1 MQSKTS
7 FFNATAFRK
16 NLIRFAPVWGLYA
29 LCLVAGLFMEYTDTN
44 MARFWFAYHLSQTI
58 QVMSVVNAGYALL
71 VAQLLFGDLYSSR
84 MCNMLHALPL
94 RREGWFV
101 TNLAS
106 ALVMSL
112 IPTAIMTIFSWV
124 LLANTVFQN
133 AWVISLGVFLGANLE
148 FLLFFGIAAFAVMCT
163 GNRFAMAAGYGL
175 INFGARIGY
184 FLVDTVYTPMLYGVI
199 TPLALVRK
207 LTPLESLMWKDYFTT
222 TTFAEVMDDNNK
234 LIPGIAATFQ
244 FGEGWLHLLVWTV
257 VGLVFLALALV
268 LYRKRQLECAGD
280 AVAFPILKPVFNVF
294 CALFVTAAAVFL
306 PYAMLGS
313 SLSAAS
319 KYLFLVLG
327 LVVGWFVG
335 KMLLERSTRVFR
347 LKNWYGLAILG
358 VCMAATLGATKL
370 DILGIE
376 TYIPEAQKVEKV
388 WFSGGSPSYTYTEP
402 EDIAKI
408 LRLQEL
414 ALEDRVEG
422 WDTILLLPDGSS
434 ISYGDAE
441 EQGFDIVNEEYDWTS
456 AASFSLQYTLKNG
469 KEVKRTYGIWVDGEA
484 GDIVREL
491 TSRWDV
497 VNSQTCQIKG
507 QEFKTL
513 DLTMENFR
521 SFGFYGSNKVEKNK
535 LTDIDI
541 ARGLIEAIQKDCAEG
556 TMCQEGAYHIGY
568 FRMEDETAENGYA
581 TTTALW
587 VDFYGERYSWWV
599 EVYPECHNTIA
610 YLQGLGL
617 LDCEILHERLPLS
630 QG

>member
-7 FFNATAFRK
+7 FFNATVFRK

-163 GNRFAMAAGYGL
+163 GNRFAMAAGYCL

-199 TPLALVRK
+199 TPLTLVRK
-207 LTPLESLMWKDYFTT
+207 LTPLESLLWEEYFTT
-222 TTFAEVMDDNNK
+222 TAYDEILDETGK
-234 LIPGIAATFQ
+234 LIPGAVSTFQ
-244 FGEGWLHLLVWTV
+244 FGEGWAYLFAWTA

-280 AVAFPILKPVFNVF
+280 AVAFPILKPVFNIF
-294 CALFVTAAAVFL
+294 CTLFVTAAAVFV
-306 PYAMLGS
+306 PCEMFGVRKS
-313 SLSAAS
+313 M
-319 KYLFLVLG
+319 YLFLALG

-347 LKNWYGLAILG
+347 LKNWYGLAVLG
-358 VCMAATLGATKL
+358 VCMAVTLGATKL
-370 DILGIE
+370 DVLGIE
-376 TYIPEAQKVEKV
+376 TYIPDAQKIEKV

-414 ALEDRVEG
+414 ALADRAEG

-434 ISYGDAE
+434 ISYNDAE
-441 EQGFDIVNEEYDWTS
+441 EQGFDLRNEEYDWTS
-456 AASFSLQYTLKNG
+456 SASISLFYTLKNG

-497 VNSQTCQIKG
+497 VNSQTYQIKG

-521 SFGFYGSNKVEKNK
+521 SFGFYGSNKVEKSK
-535 LTDIDI
+535 LMDIDI
-541 ARGLIEAIQKDCAEG
+541 AWGLIEAIQKDCAEG
-556 TMCQEGAYHIGY
+556 TMCQESAFHTGY
-568 FRMEDETAENGYA
+568 FRIEDETALEGYVNH
-581 TTTALW
+581 TNLW
-587 VDFYGERYSWWV
+587 VDFYGERYNWWV
-599 EVYPECHNTIA
+599 EVYPECRNTIA
-610 YLQGLGL
+610 YLKDLGV
-617 LDCEILHERLPLS
+617 LDCEVLHERLPFY
-630 QG
+630 QR

>member
-1 MQSKTS
+1 M
-7 FFNATAFRK
+7 
-16 NLIRFAPVWGLYA
+16 
-29 LCLVAGLFMEYTDTN
+29 
-44 MARFWFAYHLSQTI
+44 
-58 QVMSVVNAGYALL
+58 
-71 VAQLLFGDLYSSR
+71 
-84 MCNMLHALPL
+84 
-94 RREGWFV
+94 
-101 TNLAS
+101 
-106 ALVMSL
+106 
-112 IPTAIMTIFSWV
+112 
-124 LLANTVFQN
+124 
-133 AWVISLGVFLGANLE
+133 
-148 FLLFFGIAAFAVMCT
+148 
-163 GNRFAMAAGYGL
+163 
-175 INFGARIGY
+175 
-184 FLVDTVYTPMLYGVI
+184 
-199 TPLALVRK
+199 
-207 LTPLESLMWKDYFTT
+207 
-222 TTFAEVMDDNNK
+222 
-234 LIPGIAATFQ
+234 
-244 FGEGWLHLLVWTV
+244 
-257 VGLVFLALALV
+257 GLVFLALALV

-280 AVAFPILKPVFNVF
+280 AVAFPILKPVFNIF
-294 CALFVTAAAVFL
+294 CTLFVTAAAVFV
-306 PYAMLGS
+306 PCEMFGVRKS
-313 SLSAAS
+313 M
-319 KYLFLVLG
+319 YLFLALG

-335 KMLLERSTRVFR
+335 KMLLERATRVFR
-347 LKNWYGLAILG
+347 LKNWYGLAVLG
-358 VCMAATLGATKL
+358 VCMAVTLGATKL
-370 DILGIE
+370 DVLGIE
-376 TYIPEAQKVEKV
+376 TYIPDAQKIEKV

-414 ALEDRVEG
+414 ALADRAEG

-599 EVYPECHNTIA
+599 EVYPECRNTIA

>member
-1 MQSKTS
+1 MPSKTS

-29 LCLVAGLFMEYTDTN
+29 LCLVAGLFMEYTN
-44 MARFWFAYHLSQTI
+44 YQIPQFWFAYHMGQTI
-58 QVMSVVNAGYALL
+58 EIMGLVNAGYALL

-124 LLANTVFQN
+124 LLANTIFQN
-133 AWVISLGVFLGANLE
+133 AWVISLGVFVASNLE
-148 FLLFFGIAAFAVMCT
+148 FLLFFGIAAFAAMCT

-175 INFGARIGY
+175 LNFGARIGY

-280 AVAFPILKPVFNVF
+280 AVAFPILKPVFNIF
-294 CALFVTAAAVFL
+294 CTLFVTAAAVFV
-306 PYAMLGS
+306 PCEMFGVRKS
-313 SLSAAS
+313 M
-319 KYLFLVLG
+319 YLFLALG

-347 LKNWYGLAILG
+347 LKNWYGLAVLG
-358 VCMAATLGATKL
+358 VCMAVTLGATKL
-370 DILGIE
+370 DVLGIE
-376 TYIPEAQKVEKV
+376 TYIPDAQKIEKV

-414 ALEDRVEG
+414 ALADRAEG

-434 ISYGDAE
+434 ISYNDAE
-441 EQGFDIVNEEYDWTS
+441 EQGFDLRNEEYDWTS
-456 AASFSLQYTLKNG
+456 SASISLFYTLKNG

-497 VNSQTCQIKG
+497 VNSQTYQIKG

-521 SFGFYGSNKVEKNK
+521 SFGFYGSNKVEKSK
-535 LTDIDI
+535 LMDIDI
-541 ARGLIEAIQKDCAEG
+541 AWGLIEAIQKDCAEG
-556 TMCQEGAYHIGY
+556 TMCQESAFHTGY
-568 FRMEDETAENGYA
+568 FRIEDETALEGYVNH
-581 TTTALW
+581 TNLW
-587 VDFYGERYSWWV
+587 VDFYGERYTWYV
-599 EVYPECHNTIA
+599 EVYPECRNTIA
-610 YLQGLGL
+610 YLQDLGL
-617 LDCEILHERLPLS
+617 LNCEIIHERLPFY
-630 QG
+630 QR

>member
-112 IPTAIMTIFSWV
+112 IPTAIMTVFSWV
-124 LLANTVFQN
+124 LLANTVFHN

-148 FLLFFGIAAFAVMCT
+148 FILFFGIAAFAVMCT

-199 TPLALVRK
+199 TPLTLVRK
-207 LTPLESLMWKDYFTT
+207 LTPLESLLWEEYFTT
-222 TTFAEVMDDNNK
+222 TAYDEILDETGK
-234 LIPGIAATFQ
+234 LIPGAVSTFQ
-244 FGEGWLHLLVWTV
+244 FGGGWAYLLAWTV

-280 AVAFPILKPVFNVF
+280 AVAFPILKPVFNIF
-294 CALFVTAAAVFL
+294 CTLFVTAAAVFV
-306 PYAMLGS
+306 PCEMFGAKKTM
-313 SLSAAS
+313 
-319 KYLFLVLG
+319 YLFLALG

-358 VCMAATLGATKL
+358 VCMAVTLGATKL
-370 DILGIE
+370 DIFGIA
-376 TYIPEAQKVEKV
+376 TYIPDEQKIEKV
-388 WFSGGSPSYTYTEP
+388 WFSADSPSYTYTEP

-408 LRLQEL
+408 RRLQEL

-434 ISYGDAE
+434 ISYTDAE
-441 EQGFDIVNEEYDWTS
+441 EQGFDLENEEYDWTS
-456 AASFSLQYTLKNG
+456 TASFSLFYTLKNG
-469 KEVKRTYGIWVDGEA
+469 KEVKREYGTWVDGEA

-491 TSRWDV
+491 TSRWEV
-497 VNSQTCQIKG
+497 VNSQTYKIKG
-507 QEFKTL
+507 QEFKAL

-521 SFGFYGSNKVEKNK
+521 SFGFYGSNKVEKSK

-541 ARGLIEAIQKDCAEG
+541 AWGLIEAIQKDCAEG
-556 TMCQEGAYHIGY
+556 TMCQENTFHTGY
-568 FRMEDETAENGYA
+568 FRIEDETAEEGYVNR
-581 TTTALW
+581 TNLW
-587 VDFYGERYSWWV
+587 VDFYGERYNWWV
-599 EVYPECHNTIA
+599 VVYPECRNTIA

-617 LDCEILHERLPLS
+617 LDCEVLHERLPFY
-630 QG
+630 QR